1 VPIATD
7 VPLTAYRKGSS
18 PSMITDTATDLTYGL
33 ACPTVADLRA
43 CILQGTGDPQLWSQ
57 LCQAAAVPA
66 DTDDPAAL
74 AALVAAARK
83 MTTGTVRIAVVS
95 LGVRLRAHAAL
106 TAR

>member
-1 VPIATD
+1 MTTD
-7 VPLTAYRKGSS
+7 
-18 PSMITDTATDLTYGL
+18 IATDLTYGL

-43 CILQGTGDPQLWSQ
+43 CILRSTGGDPQLWSQ

-66 DTDDPAAL
+66 DTDDPAVL

-83 MTTGTVRIAVVS
+83 ATTGTVRIAVVS

-106 TAR
+106 AAR